1 MPITSSDLWFKYT
14 GSGSTTNPELSLG
27 GTLSPNTIPSG
38 VAENVFDNVTG
49 QESQNGNINHYRA
62 IGIHNTHPTHIWMN
76 TSIRIDGYQA
86 ASGTPDVIYFGVE
99 RPSGTVGTPE
109 GTIQTISSE
118 TVEPSGITWT
128 QEGNPS
134 PWVQISGKDYVGSIG
149 PDDWAG
155 IWLKRTIPPGAEAY
169 NNRSCTIRVQ
179 GETSASPYVFPVAVR
194 FAITWTPNEF
204 RIERISDN
212 TIIGKIVN

>member
-14 GSGSTTNPELSLG
+14 GTGSTTNPEQSLG
-27 GTLSPNTIPSG
+27 GSLNPNTIPSG
-38 VAENVFDNVTG
+38 VANNVFDDVTG
-49 QESQNGNINHYRA
+49 QESQSGNINHYRA
-62 IGIHNTHPTHIWMN
+62 IGIHNTLTTHIWMN
-76 TSIRIDGYQA
+76 TSIRVDGYER
-86 ASGTPDVIYFGVE
+86 ASNTFDIIYFGVE
-99 RPSGTVGTPE
+99 RPQGTEGNPD

-128 QEGNPS
+128 EEGNPS
-134 PWVQISGKDYVGSIG
+134 AWVQISGADYVGSIG

-179 GETSASPYVFPVAVR
+179 GETSASPYVYPVSVV
-194 FAITWTPNEF
+194 FTVNWTRNGLSIQRAF
-204 RIERISDN
+204 DRRLIAR
-212 TIIGKIVN
+212 IVN